1 MSNDGIEEMKGA
13 IARRRRSVTPP
24 SRGPLHTPE
33 EAQGGAP
40 TTSMETAP
48 KSPLRSPSR
57 QIRRA
62 QNPASAVLP
71 AEGPVATVG
80 LGLRVRVDLRRRLQR
95 CAFELEELAGERV
108 TQQQVL
114 EALLAELPEQPGPE
128 LEEFRRRLRFS

>member
-33 EAQGGAP
+33 EAQGLAL
-40 TTSMETAP
+40 TTSLET
-48 KSPLRSPSR
+48 SPQSPQRSSR

-62 QNPASAVLP
+62 QSAASAVLP

-114 EALLAELPEQPGPE
+114 EALLAELPDQPGPE
-128 LEEFRRRLRFS
+128 LEELRRRLRFR